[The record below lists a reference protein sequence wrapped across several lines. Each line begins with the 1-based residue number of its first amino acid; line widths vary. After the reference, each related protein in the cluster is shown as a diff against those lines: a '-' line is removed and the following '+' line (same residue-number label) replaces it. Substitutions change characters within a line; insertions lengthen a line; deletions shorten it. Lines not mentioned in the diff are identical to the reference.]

1 MAMFFGSTPSENL
14 EISREEFVSNVQD
27 GQAAL
32 VACNQIQSEMRNL
45 QQQMITLNNSMED
58 LKSRSY
64 ESKEKGSKKLPKRL
78 LVSL

>member
-1 MAMFFGSTPSENL
+1 MFFGSTPSENL